1 MKDGRLLTTISVL
14 AVMVCVALAVP
25 AAAATMV
32 RVEIPFAFD
41 AAESILPAGQYVI
54 ERSLTSGLMYLRSEK
69 SETKVMMTVPVGNS
83 NQAQAPRLVF
93 EKRGATYRLAEVY
106 MAGMNSGAGIP
117 ATKRQLLV
125 AKRQSPERIVVAL
138 AR

>member
-41 AAESILPAGQYVI
+41 AAEIAMPAGQYVI
-54 ERSLTSGLMYLRSEK
+54 ERSLGAGMLYLTNEK
-69 SETKVMMTVPVGNS
+69 GEKRVVMTVPVGNP
-83 NQAQAPRLVF
+83 NQPHNPRLVF
-93 EKRGATYRLAEVY
+93 EKYGATYRLAEVH
-106 MAGMNSGAGIP
+106 MAGMHAGAGIP
-117 ATKRQLLV
+117 ATKNQMLV
-125 AKRQSPERIVVAL
+125 AKRQWPERVVVAL
-138 AR
+138 VR